1 MSPRWLHWPAD
12 AVSGADATF
21 TGTLGTWGPGTGRWT
36 TSGTWSGT
44 STDFELFDNPYLYM
58 NLSFSQ
64 TIRFLGGTGNGATIL
79 SNHPGIYAIVT
90 VSPVNASAAGIIP
103 YTTSSSVSISSDLRL
118 INGAGRTLA
127 EYENG
132 GTLGLDSGDSLTIE
146 IFFA

>member
-1 MSPRWLHWPAD
+1 MS
-12 AVSGADATF
+12 
-21 TGTLGTWGPGTGRWT
+21 
-36 TSGTWSGT
+36 
-44 STDFELFDNPYLYM
+44 
-58 NLSFSQ
+58 LSLNQ
-64 TIRFLGGTGNGATIL
+64 AIRFSGGTGNGATIL

-90 VSPVNASAAGIIP
+90 VSPVDASAAGIIP

-118 INGAGRTLA
+118 INGAGRTLS